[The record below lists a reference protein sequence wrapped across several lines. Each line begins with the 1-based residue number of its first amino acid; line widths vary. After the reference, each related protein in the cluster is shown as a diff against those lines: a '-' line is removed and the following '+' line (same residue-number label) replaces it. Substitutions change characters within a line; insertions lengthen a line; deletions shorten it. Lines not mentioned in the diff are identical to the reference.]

1 MFAPHDLTD
10 ALAGL
15 GSVWGTLF
23 LYLVFT
29 VMLAMI
35 GVGAW
40 GLVEN
45 HQRHRHT

>member
-1 MFAPHDLTD
+1 MFAPHDMTD
-10 ALAGL
+10 ALSRL
-15 GSVWGTLF
+15 GPVWGTVF

-40 GLVEN
+40 GLFQN
-45 HQRHRHT
+45 RHRHT